1 MSGGKAQGDLS
12 IGARIA
18 IGKKLDK
25 KKGAI
30 EKLAKRLMPKVKKAE
45 IERLA
50 GLDKNKTKKIN
61 SRITDIYKYYRKDLT
76 GDHNVRY
83 KR

>member
-1 MSGGKAQGDLS
+1 MSGGKAAGDLS

-30 EKLAKRLMPKVKKAE
+30 AKLAKRLLPKVKKQE
-45 IERLA
+45 VERLA
-50 GLDKNKTKKIN
+50 RFRQQQNQKDKQ
-61 SRITDIYKYYRKDLT
+61 
-76 GDHNVRY
+76 
-83 KR
+83 